1 MLYLEDN
8 EAISSIDGK
17 GKRVQSYP
25 FTRALVAASE
35 LPFSEADS
43 TGGSDSSMP
52 LTFGATESVAISEAM
67 IDCDN
72 EKCKTGVAD
81 T

>member
-8 EAISSIDGK
+8 EATSDMDGK

-25 FTRALVAASE
+25 FTRALVASE
-35 LPFSEADS
+35 LTLSEADS
-43 TGGSDSSMP
+43 TGGSDSLMP
-52 LTFGATESVAISEAM
+52 LTLGATESVTISEAM
-67 IDCDN
+67 IDCGN